1 MLLDVWKSF
10 EETHGTE
17 ADVAKVESM
26 KPIVSKKRHLDEETG
41 EQVEG
46 LSLLCFKTRRLIA
59 YIVLLELFTDWDFV
73 FADDERDAN
82 PTSFKFLQMAHAW
95 KAAQKGG
102 TGASPSVLLGF
113 TPATEKDAD
122 ADASSEVA
130 SSHGGEESD

>member
-46 LSLLCFKTRRLIA
+46 LCFFAL
-59 YIVLLELFTDWDFV
+59 LLETPFRLRSLCDCC
-73 FADDERDAN
+73 R
-82 PTSFKFLQMAHAW
+82 
-95 KAAQKGG
+95 
-102 TGASPSVLLGF
+102 LGLCLC
-113 TPATEKDAD
+113 
-122 ADASSEVA
+122 
-130 SSHGGEESD
+130 